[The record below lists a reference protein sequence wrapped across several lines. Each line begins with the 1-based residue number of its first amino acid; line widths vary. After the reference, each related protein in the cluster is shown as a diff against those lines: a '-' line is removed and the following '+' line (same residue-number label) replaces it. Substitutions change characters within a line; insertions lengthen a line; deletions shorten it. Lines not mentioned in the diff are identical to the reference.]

1 MKTKYFFLYSLL
13 FFISC
18 SQKNDIKNIYTN
30 ENTSIINIQEDL
42 KQISHLDSVFNDIKF
57 LPLETKEECLISH
70 ISTLKINDSL
80 IFINDNRRR
89 LLIFGNDGKFKI
101 QIGQWGEG
109 PGEFLDLKDFIINKD
124 NIEILDFKKI
134 ETYNFEGKHLNT
146 KRFDL
151 SDPEKYCN
159 ADHFYHS
166 PSEGYYLWGG
176 TFGIKEFGAK
186 YDRYMMYHVN
196 NDFKIQKG
204 YFLIEHGAGSSHNRF
219 TKYKDKIIID
229 PHFGDYN
236 IYQIDNKGIVS
247 SRYFL
252 NFGKN
257 AYTKKIPIPKINQR
271 ETYEDLSSYVVS
283 FSDFFETDKW
293 LHLTFRC
300 QNTVFNA
307 LYNKE
312 KEKCFLLSAANKNLK
327 SDEIRY
333 WGAYTEFQDQLVMPI
348 EANWLKIE
356 CDRLSPEYMKKI
368 NLNQYN
374 DIKESDNPVLL
385 FYKLK

>member
-1 MKTKYFFLYSLL
+1 MRTKYYFLFILY

-18 SQKNDIKNIYTN
+18 NHDNEIKNMYIN
-30 ENTSIINIQEDL
+30 DSTSVIDIPEDL
-42 KQISHLDSVFNDIKF
+42 SQVSHLDSVFQDITF
-57 LPLETKEECLISH
+57 LPLETKQECLISH
-70 ISTLKINDSL
+70 ISTLKITDSL

-109 PGEFLDLKDFIINKD
+109 PGEFLDLKDFIINKN

-134 ETYNFEGKHLNT
+134 ETYDFEGKHLGT

-151 SDPEKYCN
+151 SDPKKYCN
-159 ADHFYHS
+159 ADHFCYS
-166 PSEGYYLWGG
+166 PLGGYYLWGG

-196 NDFKIQKG
+196 NDFNIQSG
-204 YFLIEHGAGSSHNRF
+204 YFLIEHGAGSTHNRF
-219 TKYKDKIIID
+219 IKYKDKIIID

-236 IYQIDNKGIVS
+236 IYQIDNKGIIS
-247 SRYFL
+247 SRYFF

-257 AYTKKIPIPKINQR
+257 AYTKKIPTPQKNKR
-271 ETYEDLSSYVVS
+271 ETYENLSDYVLSS
-283 FSDFFETDKW
+283 SDFFETDKW

-300 QNTVFNA
+300 QNMVLSA

-327 SDEIRY
+327 TDEIRY
-333 WGAYTEFQDQLVMPI
+333 WGAFAISNNQLVMPI
-348 EANWLKIE
+348 EASWLKIE
-356 CDRLSPEYMKKI
+356 IERLSDKYIKKTNLYQYANI
-368 NLNQYN
+368 N
-374 DIKESDNPVLL
+374 ESDNPVLVY
-385 FYKLK
+385 YKLK

>member
-1 MKTKYFFLYSLL
+1 MKTKYLSLYSLL

-18 SQKNDIKNIYTN
+18 SQNNDIKNLYTN
-30 ENTSIINIQEDL
+30 ESTSIINIQEDL
-42 KQISHLDSVFNDIKF
+42 KQISHLDSVFNDVTF
-57 LPLETKEECLISH
+57 LPLETKEECLISR
-70 ISTLKINDSL
+70 ISTLKISDSL

-89 LLIFGNDGKFKI
+89 LLIFGKDGKFKI
-101 QIGQWGEG
+101 QIGQSGEG

-134 ETYNFEGKHLNT
+134 ETYNFEGKHLST

-151 SDPEKYCN
+151 SDPKKYCN
-159 ADHFYHS
+159 PDHFNHS
-166 PSEGYYLWGG
+166 PLGGYYLWGG
-176 TFGIKEFGAK
+176 TFGIKEFGAE

-219 TKYKDKIIID
+219 TKYNDNIIID

-257 AYTKKIPIPKINQR
+257 AYRKKIPIPKKNQR
-271 ETYEDLSSYVVS
+271 ETYEDLSNYVLS
-283 FSDFFETDKW
+283 FNDFFETDKW
-293 LHLTFRC
+293 LHLTFQY
-300 QNTVFNA
+300 QNTVFSA

-327 SDEIRY
+327 PDEIRY
-333 WGAYTEFQDQLVMPI
+333 WGAYTITKDQLVMPI

-356 CDRLSPEYMKKI
+356 FDRLSPKYMKKI
-368 NLNQYN
+368 NLNQYK
-374 DIKESDNPVLL
+374 DIKESDNPVLV